1 VVEGPLTAAARAAGE
16 VMVMGAR
23 AAADATL
30 GGVEGG
36 GRRGAARR
44 AAVDPS
50 RLAARV
56 ALLLEETAHQGL
68 LALQLLVKAR
78 DLLARFAASDDEK
91 VAALVVDLE
100 RRLVAVEREG
110 RERLRHARRLLQGAR
125 RART

>member
-1 VVEGPLTAAARAAGE
+1 VVEGPLTPVARAAGE

-36 GRRGAARR
+36 GAARR
-44 AAVDPS
+44 AAGDPS
-50 RLAARV
+50 RLTARV

-110 RERLRHARRLLQGAR
+110 RERLRQARRLLQGSG
-125 RART
+125 RARA

>member
-1 VVEGPLTAAARAAGE
+1 VVEGPLTPVARAAGE

-23 AAADATL
+23 VAADSTL
-30 GGVEGG
+30 G
-36 GRRGAARR
+36 GAARR
-44 AAVDPS
+44 ATVDPS
-50 RLAARV
+50 RLTARV

-100 RRLVAVEREG
+100 QRLVAVEREG
-110 RERLRHARRLLQGAR
+110 RERLRQARRLLQGAR
-125 RART
+125 RARA

>member
-1 VVEGPLTAAARAAGE
+1 
-16 VMVMGAR
+16 MVMGAR

-50 RLAARV
+50 RLTARV

-91 VAALVVDLE
+91 AAALVVDLE
-100 RRLVAVEREG
+100 QRLVAVEREG
-110 RERLRHARRLLQGAR
+110 RERLRQARRLLQGAR
-125 RART
+125 RARA